1 MELNYREIV
10 DGIIK
15 KYDGRKDAIIA
26 ILQDVQAHFRWL
38 PREVLSFISTKLKI
52 PISSLY
58 SIATFYK
65 SFYLKPRGENVI
77 TVCMGTACHVR
88 GAPKILEEFERRLNI
103 KDGETTKDNKVTL
116 ECVNCVG
123 ACALGPIV
131 IVNEEYHGQM
141 TKVKVDNILDKILEK
156 KE

>member
-1 MELNYREIV
+1 MALDYRNII
-10 DGIIK
+10 DGIIN
-15 KYDGRKDAIIA
+15 KYDGRKEAIIS
-26 ILQDVQAHFRWL
+26 ILQDVQAQFRWL
-38 PREVLSFISTKLKI
+38 PGEVLSIISKRLKV

-88 GAPKILEEFERRLNI
+88 GASLILDELERKLKIKN
-103 KDGETTKDNKVTL
+103 GETTPDNKVTL

-131 IVNEEYHGQM
+131 IVNDEYHGQM
-141 TKVKVDNILDKILEK
+141 TKVKVENMLGQILIK